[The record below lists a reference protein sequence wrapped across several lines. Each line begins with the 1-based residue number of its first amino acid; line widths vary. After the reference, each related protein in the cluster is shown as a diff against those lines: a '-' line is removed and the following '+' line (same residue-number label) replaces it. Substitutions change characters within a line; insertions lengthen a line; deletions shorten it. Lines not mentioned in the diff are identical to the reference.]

1 MDNRMFRILL
11 IPMYLLVGL
20 LLFLIMVRAV
30 HSLNIF
36 FYIITL
42 LLIPCAGLLSLPDRS
57 LLNLA
62 GMAGFVALGILLPAT
77 QPLEFEFQG
86 FNGWILLGGIAV
98 IFGVGGFV
106 YGRRQRD

>member
-1 MDNRMFRILL
+1 MDKRMFRILL

-62 GMAGFVALGILLPAT
+62 GMEGFVA
-77 QPLEFEFQG
+77 FQG